1 VCFFYCKFEEE
12 EIDYATIST
21 AAQSKHFFRRIKM
34 SSSRRDFLKRGTLVA
49 LAAGVPLTLT
59 GKASGMGTSTA
70 TGLNL
75 KAFKSQLGTS
85 FSIKHESTKV
95 KFTLVDVTSFASRK
109 QTAAGK
115 EGFSLLF
122 RGPEESELKQDTYLI
137 EHEQLGM
144 FSFLIVPVG
153 TKNMRAPRYE
163 AVINRLHS

>member
-1 VCFFYCKFEEE
+1 
-12 EIDYATIST
+12 
-21 AAQSKHFFRRIKM
+21 M
-34 SSSRRDFLKRGTLVA
+34 SSSRRDFLKRSTLVA

-75 KAFKSQLGTS
+75 TAFKSQLGTN
-85 FSIKHESTKV
+85 FLINHQAAKV
-95 KFTLVDVTSFASRK
+95 KMTLVNVTNFASRK

-122 RGPEESELKQDTYLI
+122 HGPEDVTLKQDTYLI

-144 FSFLIVPVG
+144 FSFLVVPVG
-153 TKNMRAPRYE
+153 TKNTRAPRYE
-163 AVINRLHS
+163 AVINRLHF